1 MKTLIFFA
9 EEDRLSKLSQLGDQL
24 EKLNSVMDWGIFESS
39 LKGVFA
45 KESKGAG
52 GRPPYDYV
60 MMFKILILQRI
71 YNISDDQTEFRS
83 TTACL
88 SCGFGIGAGRDR
100 AGRKNHL
107 EFS

>member
-1 MKTLIFFA
+1 LTHENIEFFCR
-9 EEDRLSKLSQLGDQL
+9 EDRLSKLSKLGDQL

-45 KESKGAG
+45 KETKGAG

-71 YNISDDQTEFRS
+71 YNISDDQTEFQ
-83 TTACL
+83 
-88 SCGFGIGAGRDR
+88 INDR
-100 AGRKNHL
+100 M
-107 EFS
+107 SS